1 MNDFNLC
8 YDKKFMVNC
17 DYPLYIKKKIQCLNC
32 NNSYNICP
40 RVKCVKIGC
49 LLSLFQKKNKAKNL
63 KMLLQN
69 IYVNSSVT
77 NGLK

>member
-1 MNDFNLC
+1 MILICAMIRNLWLIVTTHC
-8 YDKKFMVNC
+8 I
-17 DYPLYIKKKIQCLNC
+17 LKKKIQCLNC